1 MSRLPTPSKK
11 NLFLTSALLCSA
23 LGLSTQANA
32 QQSGAVLDEIIVTS
46 QVRQES
52 LQDVPVSVVAVSGDF
67 LRETN
72 VARLEDLQATVP
84 NFNMNQTGISTQIY
98 IRGIGSGI
106 NQGFEQSVG
115 TYIDGIHYPRG
126 QSTRSPFL
134 DLERVEVLRGPQ
146 SILFGKNSV
155 AGALNITTAKPTDDF
170 TGYVL
175 GTYEFNEN
183 DYSIEGA
190 VSGPINDRVRGR
202 LAGRY
207 HEGDGYMENLTLN
220 RDEMQNDDIT
230 LRGQLEVD
238 VTENITALFKAEYSD
253 FDNVGR
259 YIEIVGEQPAQAG
272 PFTGLTYSQ
281 ILRNV
286 FGQDESV
293 LNTVQ
298 DNRRSSNGDFS
309 FNQNEAY
316 QMAVDWALGGFT
328 IQSNTAYTKM
338 SYQEQCDCDFTG
350 ANIFFATLDESYDQ
364 FSQEFRLISP
374 SSDRL
379 NYIAGAYFQTSD
391 HNYIDN
397 IQVFSNSILVP
408 AVNGRAPGA
417 GNLIAGTAAGR
428 VVEVN
433 SDVWSVFGQ
442 LTYDFSDQF
451 SVQLGAR
458 YTDDSKDGSRLGRVI
473 NVDGGALP
481 AAQVGAP
488 LVYAQLFGITTDNLS
503 GLGPQGAFFQNLLG
517 ATPVADTINETAFT
531 PEVKIEYR
539 PTDNALIYASY
550 VKGNKAGGFDF
561 RANNKNQSATLLES
575 FTFEPEEADS
585 YELGTK
591 LNLADGRATLNA
603 TAFYN
608 EFSDLQVAIFDGIL
622 GFNVG
627 NAAGSESKGI
637 EIDGRIALDENLTMT
652 GAIAFIDFEFT
663 DYRNGQCNF
672 GQAPTTSGTP
682 FCDYTGFTQT
692 NLSDV
697 TAFIGADYSVPFID
711 IVDVNLFAGVSYA
724 SEYVANSTYDPD
736 LVQGEHAKL
745 DLRLNVASKN
755 DTWNLALIGKNL
767 TDQQLLTFGG
777 DAPLSGGTFGV
788 ESKYAFYGQGR
799 TVALQL
805 GYNF

>member
-1 MSRLPTPSKK
+1 MSNFSATSKNNLLLSASLACVLLSLPTMS
-11 NLFLTSALLCSA
+11 L
-23 LGLSTQANA
+23 A
-32 QQSGAVLDEIIVTS
+32 QNSGPILDEIIVTS

-155 AGALNITTAKPTDDF
+155 AGALNITTARPTDDF

-183 DYSIEGA
+183 DYSVEGA

-202 LAGRY
+202 LAARY

-238 VTENITALFKAEYSD
+238 VTENITARFKAEYSD

-293 LNTVQ
+293 LNTTQ
-298 DNRRSSNGDFS
+298 DNLRSSNGDFS
-309 FNQNEAY
+309 FNKNEAY
-316 QMAVDWALGGFT
+316 QMAVDWALGDFT
-328 IQSNTAYTKM
+328 LQSNTAYTKM
-338 SYQEQCDCDFTG
+338 EYQEQCDCDFTG
-350 ANIFFATLDESYDQ
+350 ANIFFATLDEAYDQ
-364 FSQEFRLISP
+364 FSQEIRLISP

-379 NYIAGAYFQTSD
+379 NYIVGAYFQTSD

-397 IQVFSNSILVP
+397 IQVPTNSILVP

-417 GNLIAGTAAGR
+417 GNLISGTA
-428 VVEVN
+428 VMEV
-433 SDVWSVFGQ
+433 
-442 LTYDFSDQF
+442 
-451 SVQLGAR
+451 R
-458 YTDDSKDGSRLGRVI
+458 CR
-473 NVDGGALP
+473 
-481 AAQVGAP
+481 
-488 LVYAQLFGITTDNLS
+488 
-503 GLGPQGAFFQNLLG
+503 
-517 ATPVADTINETAFT
+517 
-531 PEVKIEYR
+531 
-539 PTDNALIYASY
+539 
-550 VKGNKAGGFDF
+550 
-561 RANNKNQSATLLES
+561 RAKSAHL
-575 FTFEPEEADS
+575 
-585 YELGTK
+585 
-591 LNLADGRATLNA
+591 
-603 TAFYN
+603 
-608 EFSDLQVAIFDGIL
+608 
-622 GFNVG
+622 
-627 NAAGSESKGI
+627 
-637 EIDGRIALDENLTMT
+637 
-652 GAIAFIDFEFT
+652 
-663 DYRNGQCNF
+663 
-672 GQAPTTSGTP
+672 
-682 FCDYTGFTQT
+682 
-692 NLSDV
+692 
-697 TAFIGADYSVPFID
+697 
-711 IVDVNLFAGVSYA
+711 
-724 SEYVANSTYDPD
+724 
-736 LVQGEHAKL
+736 
-745 DLRLNVASKN
+745 
-755 DTWNLALIGKNL
+755 
-767 TDQQLLTFGG
+767 
-777 DAPLSGGTFGV
+777 
-788 ESKYAFYGQGR
+788 
-799 TVALQL
+799 
-805 GYNF
+805 

>member
-1 MSRLPTPSKK
+1 MTSSK
-11 NLFLTSALLCSA
+11 FLLATALSSSFLA
-23 LGLSTQANA
+23 GTAGIAHA
-32 QQSGAVLDEIIVTS
+32 QDSGPVLDEIIVTAQARS
-46 QVRQES
+46 ES

-72 VARLEDLQATVP
+72 VARLEDLQASVP

-115 TYIDGIHYPRG
+115 TYIDGVHYPRG

-155 AGALNITTAKPTDDF
+155 AGALNITTAKPTDYA

-190 VSGPINDRVRGR
+190 LSGPLSDRVRGR
-202 LAGRY
+202 IAGRY

-230 LRGQLEVD
+230 LRGQLEID
-238 VTENITALFKAEYSD
+238 VTDNLTARFKAEYSD

-272 PFTGLTYSQ
+272 PFAGLTYSQ
-281 ILRNV
+281 ILRNG

-293 LNTVQ
+293 LDTTR
-298 DNRRSSNGDFS
+298 DNKRSSNGDFS

-316 QMAVDWALGGFT
+316 QMTLDWALGDFT
-328 IQSNTAYTKM
+328 LESNTAYTKM
-338 SYQEQCDCDFTG
+338 SYDEQCDCDFTG
-350 ANIFFATLDESYDQ
+350 ANIFFARFNESYDQ
-364 FSQEFRLISP
+364 LSQEFRLISP
-374 SSDRL
+374 GGERL
-379 NYIAGAYFQTSD
+379 DYIIGGYFQTSD
-391 HNYIDN
+391 HQYQDN
-397 IQVFSNSILVP
+397 IEVRSNSILVP
-408 AVNGRAPGA
+408 AVNARAPGA
-417 GNLIAGTAAGR
+417 GNLISGTGAGR
-428 VVEVN
+428 VVEVD
-433 SDVWSVFGQ
+433 SDVWSLFAQ
-442 LTYDFSDQF
+442 FNYDLTDNL

-458 YTDDSKDGSRLGRVI
+458 YTDDSKDGSRLGRVLSI
-473 NVDGGALP
+473 DGSALP

-488 LVYAQLFGITTDNLS
+488 LVYANLFGITTDNLS
-503 GLGPQGAFFQNLLG
+503 GLGPQGAFFQSQLG
-517 ATPVADTINETAFT
+517 VSPVADSISETAFT
-531 PEVKIEYR
+531 PEVKIEYK

-585 YELGTK
+585 YEIGTK
-591 LNLADGRATLNA
+591 LDLADGRATLNA
-603 TAFYN
+603 TGFFN
-608 EFSDLQVAIFDGIL
+608 EFSNLQVAIFDGIL

-637 EIDGRIALDENLTMT
+637 EIDGRFAVSDNLTLD

-663 DYRNGQCNF
+663 DYKNGQCNF
-672 GQAPTTSGTP
+672 GQAPTTAGTP

-697 TAFIGADYSVPFID
+697 TAFVGANYDVPFIEF
-711 IVDVNLFAGVSYA
+711 VDVNLFGGLSYA
-724 SEYVANSTYDPD
+724 SEYFASSTYDPD
-736 LVQGEHAKL
+736 LVQGAHAKL

-755 DTWNLALIGKNL
+755 DDWNIALIGKNL
-767 TDQQLLTFGG
+767 TDKQLLTFGG

-799 TVALQL
+799 TIAVQL

>member
-1 MSRLPTPSKK
+1 MTSSK
-11 NLFLTSALLCSA
+11 FLLATALSSSFFMGTA
-23 LGLSTQANA
+23 GFAYA
-32 QQSGAVLDEIIVTS
+32 QDSGPVLDEIIVTAQARS
-46 QVRQES
+46 ES
-52 LQDVPVSVVAVSGDF
+52 LQDVPISVVAVSGDF

-72 VARLEDLQATVP
+72 VARLEDLQASVP

-115 TYIDGIHYPRG
+115 TYIDGVHYPRG

-155 AGALNITTAKPTDDF
+155 AGALNITTAKPTDYA

-190 VSGPINDRVRGR
+190 LSGPLNDRVRGR
-202 LAGRY
+202 IAGRY

-238 VTENITALFKAEYSD
+238 VTDNLTARFKAEYSD

-272 PFTGLTYSQ
+272 PFAGLTYSQ
-281 ILRNV
+281 ILRNG

-293 LNTVQ
+293 LNTTR
-298 DNRRSSNGDFS
+298 DNKRSSNGDFS

-316 QMAVDWALGGFT
+316 QMTLDWALGNFT
-328 IQSNTAYTKM
+328 FESNTAYTKM
-338 SYQEQCDCDFTG
+338 SYDEQCDCDFTG
-350 ANIFFATLDESYDQ
+350 ANIFFARFNESYDQ
-364 FSQEFRLISP
+364 LSQEFRLISP
-374 SSDRL
+374 GGERL
-379 NYIAGAYFQTSD
+379 DYIIGGYFQTSD
-391 HNYIDN
+391 HKYQDN
-397 IQVFSNSILVP
+397 IEVRSNSILVP
-408 AVNGRAPGA
+408 AVNARAPGA
-417 GNLIAGTAAGR
+417 GNLISGTGAGR
-428 VVEVN
+428 VVGVD
-433 SDVWSVFGQ
+433 SDVWSLFAQ
-442 LTYDFSDQF
+442 FNYELTDNL

-458 YTDDSKDGSRLGRVI
+458 YTDDSKDGSRLGRVLSI
-473 NVDGGALP
+473 DGSALP

-488 LVYAQLFGITTDNLS
+488 LVYANLFGITTDNLS
-503 GLGPQGAFFQNLLG
+503 GLGPQGAFFQSQLG
-517 ATPVADTINETAFT
+517 VSPVADSISETAFT
-531 PEVKIEYR
+531 PEVKIEYK

-585 YELGTK
+585 YEIGTK
-591 LNLADGRATLNA
+591 LDLAGGRATLNA
-603 TAFYN
+603 TGFFN
-608 EFSDLQVAIFDGIL
+608 EFSNLQVAIFDGIL

-637 EIDGRIALDENLTMT
+637 EIDGRFAVSDNLTLD

-663 DYRNGQCNF
+663 DYKNGQCNF
-672 GQAPTTSGTP
+672 GQAPTTAGTP

-697 TAFIGADYSVPFID
+697 TAFIGANYDVPFID
-711 IVDVNLFAGVSYA
+711 VVDVKLFGGLSYA
-724 SEYVANSTYDPD
+724 SEYFASSTYDPD
-736 LVQGEHAKL
+736 LIQGAHAKL

-755 DTWNLALIGKNL
+755 DDWNIALIGKNL
-767 TDQQLLTFGG
+767 TDKQLLTFGG

-799 TVALQL
+799 TIAVQL

>member
-1 MSRLPTPSKK
+1 MKLSRL
-11 NLFLTSALLCSA
+11 
-23 LGLSTQANA
+23 LSTASIITAVAATANSTAWA
-32 QQSGAVLDEIIVTS
+32 QSSGAVLDEIIVTS

-72 VARLEDLQATVP
+72 VARLEDLQASVP

-155 AGALNITTAKPTDDF
+155 AGALNITTAKPTDYM

-183 DYSIEGA
+183 DYSVEGA
-190 VSGPINDRVRGR
+190 VGGPISDRIRGR
-202 LAGRY
+202 IAGRY
-207 HEGDGYMENLTLN
+207 HQGDGYMENLTLN
-220 RDEMQNDDIT
+220 REEMQNDDVT

-238 VTENITALFKAEYSD
+238 VTEDITARFKAEYSE
-253 FDNVGR
+253 FDNIGR
-259 YIEIVGEQPAQAG
+259 YIEITGEQPAQAG
-272 PFTGLTYSQ
+272 PFAGLTYSQ
-281 ILRNV
+281 ILRNA
-286 FGQDESV
+286 FGQDVSV
-293 LNTVQ
+293 LNTEQ

-316 QMAVDWALGGFT
+316 QMSIDWALGDFT
-328 IQSNTAYTKM
+328 LQSNTAYTAM
-338 SYQEQCDCDFTG
+338 AYQEQCDCDFTG
-350 ANIFFATLDESYDQ
+350 ANIFFARLDESYDQ
-364 FSQEFRLISP
+364 LSQEFRLISP
-374 SSDRL
+374 AGERL
-379 NYIAGAYFQTSD
+379 DYIVGAYFQTSD
-391 HNYIDN
+391 HEYLDN
-397 IQVFSNSILVP
+397 IEVPTSSILIP
-408 AVNGRAPGA
+408 AVNGRSPGA
-417 GNLIAGTAAGR
+417 GNLIAGTGAGR
-428 VVEVN
+428 VVEVD

-442 LTYDFSDQF
+442 LNFDITDQF
-451 SVQLGAR
+451 AIQLGAR
-458 YTDDSKDGSRLGRVI
+458 YTDDSKSGSRLGRVLSL
-473 NVDGGALP
+473 DGSALP

-488 LVYAQLFGITTDNLS
+488 LVYANLFGITTDNLS
-503 GLGPQGAFFQNLLG
+503 GLGPQGAFFQNSLG
-517 ATPVADTINETAFT
+517 VSPVSDEINETAFT
-531 PEVKIEYR
+531 PEVKIEWK
-539 PTDNALIYASY
+539 PTDDALIYASY

-575 FTFEPEEADS
+575 FTFEPEEANS
-585 YELGTK
+585 YEIGTK
-591 LNLADGRATLNA
+591 LDLADGRATLNA
-603 TAFYN
+603 TGFFN
-608 EFSDLQVAIFDGIL
+608 EFSNLQVAIFDGIL

-637 EIDGRIALDENLTMT
+637 EIDGRIALDENLTLN

-663 DYRNGQCNF
+663 DYKNGQCNF
-672 GQAPTTSGTP
+672 GQAPTTPGTP

-697 TAFIGADYSVPFID
+697 TAFVGANYEVPF
-711 IVDVNLFAGVSYA
+711 VDVVDVSLFGGVSYA
-724 SEYVANSTYDPD
+724 SSYFANSTYDPD
-736 LVQGEHAKL
+736 LVQGEHAKV
-745 DLRLNVASKN
+745 DLRLNIASKN
-755 DTWNLALIGKNL
+755 DDWSLAFIGKNL
-767 TDQQLLTFGG
+767 TDVQLLTYGG

-788 ESKYAFYGQGR
+788 ESKYSFWGQGR
-799 TVALQL
+799 TMAVQL
-805 GYNF
+805 GYKF